1 MGSICNSLLFLSSR
15 TPGLEPELSA
25 SETDVLPLTLR
36 PYRTKGGFSVRILT
50 TKTNSFY
57 ILFLLINI
65 YRKKKRHKK
74 KKKKNN
80 LYIDSHASQTCI
92 LWSTENSAI
101 I

>member
-1 MGSICNSLLFLSSR
+1 MDSISNSLIFLSTR

-36 PYRTKGGFSVRILT
+36 PYRTKGGCSVRILA

-57 ILFLLINI
+57 VLFRLINE

-74 KKKKNN
+74 SKKKNN
-80 LYIDSHASQTCI
+80 LYIDSHASQICI
-92 LWSTENSAI
+92 L
-101 I
+101 